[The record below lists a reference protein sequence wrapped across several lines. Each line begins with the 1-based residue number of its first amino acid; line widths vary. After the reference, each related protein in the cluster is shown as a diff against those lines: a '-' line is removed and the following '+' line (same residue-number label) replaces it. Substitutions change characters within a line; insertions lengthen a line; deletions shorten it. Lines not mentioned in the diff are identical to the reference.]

1 MTSDKGK
8 ASKKAGDASGQPST
22 PHEGK
27 VSNEPQRQR
36 SLNGRTTGPT
46 RRSTKGNW
54 TPEEDDILSRA
65 VQTYNGKNWKKIAEC
80 FPDRTDVQCLHRWQK
95 VLNPELIKGP
105 WSKEED
111 DIIVEM
117 VKKYGP
123 KKWSTI
129 AQALPGRIGKQC
141 RERWHNHLNPGIN
154 KEAWTQEEEI
164 TLIHAHRMYGN
175 KWAEL
180 TKFLPGR
187 TDNSIKNHWNSSVKK
202 KIDSYMSA
210 GLLAQVSC
218 LPLIEHP
225 VHFNSSPA
233 MTQQNS
239 EDSGSNAVRE
249 VEDSSGCSQSSL
261 AMVSCSQVQN
271 ANLSLSSD
279 LQLNVDPS
287 RIETHGS
294 QSSICEEA
302 CYTSTEGVASVLSEV
317 HCHVSSSGFDPDKHL
332 QQELGQRM
340 SLQIGIDEAPSNSMF
355 ADNHTI
361 CSTSDNERSMLQYEI
376 APDMH
381 ISMLTSIS
389 GAEEKLHYM
398 SEADFSTPNGLK
410 PELWQDMSFQSLLSA
425 PDTVDVDSFSRLP
438 HQSDA
443 YSSRADTNFVA
454 PPKTSHASDTSSM
467 MVTAY
472 DQDPMISLPQSI
484 ICSNDLS
491 DAPDEESR
499 EMPVSGSEMVVY
511 MHDSLG
517 DSEQSA
523 NPGSSD
529 DGHDASAIIENMPE
543 YGDKQLTDAEEP
555 SLPQSEAS
563 PDGKKD
569 KGALFYEPPRFP
581 SMDVPFVSCDL
592 VTSGDL
598 QEFSPLGIRQLM
610 RSTMNVTTPLKL
622 WGSPTHDE
630 SPGVLLKSA
639 AKSFVSTPSIL
650 KKRSRDLSSPTP
662 DKRIQKK
669 SGTEKDNTIATESL
683 FGTDR
688 SASFPSLEKKLEF
701 SYEGMDFLCET
712 SEMAKDG
719 ENARNSHPFDEH
731 AGGEQ
736 CSTSNMVSTKDD
748 LPDNFQPSG
757 VLVEHRI
764 NAIPDHGA
772 NAMDPKM
779 NTNPEA
785 LSACKE
791 RTWAKSKSTELNA
804 EKSSPCIH
812 MDYEYVNILADTP
825 GVKRG
830 LESPSAWKSPWFID
844 MQYKGSYFVSPA
856 DTTYDAL
863 GLMKR
868 INVQSASALA
878 DAREVLASGSRC
890 DKRDFDKE
898 NKENID
904 TENGSGTSKSQTKI
918 MAEARV
924 LDFNECATPVRTAGN
939 SVGSS
944 SLSRSLSSPIPSS
957 HNLLK
962 SLR

>member
-22 PHEGK
+22 PQEGK

-111 DIIVEM
+111 DIIIEM
-117 VKKYGP
+117 VQKYGP

-154 KEAWTQEEEI
+154 KDAWTQEEEI

-225 VHFNSSPA
+225 ANFNSSPA

-261 AMVSCSQVQN
+261 AIVSCSQVQN
-271 ANLSLSSD
+271 GNSALSSD

-287 RIETHGS
+287 KIETHDS
-294 QSSICEEA
+294 QSLMCEEA
-302 CYTSTEGVASVLSEV
+302 CYASTEGVASALSEV
-317 HCHVSSSGFDPDKHL
+317 QCHVSSSGFASDKHS
-332 QQELGQRM
+332 QQEFAQRM
-340 SLQIGIDEAPSNSMF
+340 NFEMEIDEAPSNSVF
-355 ADNHTI
+355 VDNQTI
-361 CSTSDNERSMLQYEI
+361 CSTSNNDRSMLQYEI
-376 APDMH
+376 APDMP
-381 ISMLTSIS
+381 ISVLTSIS
-389 GAEEKLHYM
+389 GAEEKVHYI
-398 SEADFSTPNGLK
+398 SEADFSSPNCFK
-410 PELWQDMSFQSLLSA
+410 PELWQDISFQSLLSA
-425 PDTVDVDSFSRLP
+425 PDIVDEDSFSRLG

-443 YSSRADTNFVA
+443 YSSKEDTHFGA
-454 PPKTSHASDTSSM
+454 PPEPSHASDPSSL

-472 DQDPMISLPQSI
+472 GQGPMMSLPQSL

-511 MHDSLG
+511 THDSLG
-517 DSEQSA
+517 DSEQPA
-523 NPGSSD
+523 NHGSCD
-529 DGHDASAIIENMPE
+529 GGHDASAIIERMPE
-543 YGDKQLTDAEEP
+543 NGDKQLTDAEEP
-555 SLPQSEAS
+555 SLAQSEAAS
-563 PDGKKD
+563 DGKQD

-610 RSTMNVTTPLKL
+610 RSTMNVTTPLRL
-622 WGSPTHDE
+622 WGSPPRDE
-630 SPGVLLKSA
+630 SPDVVLKSA
-639 AKSFVSTPSIL
+639 AKSFISTPSIL
-650 KKRSRDLSSPTP
+650 KKRPRDQSSPTP

-669 SGTEKDNTIATESL
+669 SETEKDHTIATKSL

-688 SASFPSLEKKLEF
+688 STPFQSLEKKLEF
-701 SYEGMDFLCET
+701 SYESKEFFCET
-712 SEMAKDG
+712 SEMPKDG
-719 ENARNSHPFDEH
+719 QHALNSHPFDEH
-731 AGGEQ
+731 ARAEQ
-736 CSTSNMVSTKDD
+736 CSTSNMVNTKDD
-748 LPDNFQPSG
+748 LPENFQPSG
-757 VLVEHRI
+757 VLVEHND
-764 NAIPDHGA
+764 NAIHDHGA
-772 NAMDPKM
+772 NVMDQKM

-791 RTWAKSKSTELNA
+791 RTCAKSKSTELIA

-868 INVQSASALA
+868 INVQSAAAFA

-890 DKRDFDKE
+890 DSKDFDKE

-904 TENGSGTSKSQTKI
+904 AENETGTSKTQTKI

-939 SVGSS
+939 TVGSG
-944 SLSRSLSSPIPSS
+944 LSRSLSSPIPSS
-957 HNLLK
+957 HLLK